1 MKKRGKNGKKVQK
14 RKGGKAWKEGLE
26 MERRANNGNKGQK
39 WKGGLR
45 MERRAR
51 NGKKGETCKEGLD
64 MERRA
69 KEETQ
74 IILHKQLVVFT

>member
-1 MKKRGKNGKKVQK
+1 
-14 RKGGKAWKEGLE
+14 
-26 MERRANNGNKGQK
+26 MEI
-39 WKGGLR
+39 
-45 MERRAR
+45 RAR

>member
-1 MKKRGKNGKKVQK
+1 
-14 RKGGKAWKEGLE
+14 
-26 MERRANNGNKGQK
+26 
-39 WKGGLR
+39 

-74 IILHKQLVVFT
+74 IICTNN